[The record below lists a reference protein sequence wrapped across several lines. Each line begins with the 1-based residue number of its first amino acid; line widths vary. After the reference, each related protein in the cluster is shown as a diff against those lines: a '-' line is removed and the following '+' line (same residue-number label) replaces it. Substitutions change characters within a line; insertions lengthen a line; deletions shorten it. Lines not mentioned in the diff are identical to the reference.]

1 MLEPTEGVG
10 MFQQL
15 ISPGY
20 TPFTIALGVLI
31 GIVAIEGLS
40 TVAGHSASHF
50 FEGLFE
56 GDAPDAPDADAD
68 HGLFGGALDWLN
80 IGRAPFLVLLAAAL
94 GIFAACGFLLQS
106 IASGIIAPLPSWMA
120 AVLAVVPT
128 IPATR
133 WFSRALGRVMPRE
146 ETYVVA
152 EAEFVG
158 RTGVITLGPARR
170 GVVAR
175 MKLQDQY
182 GNWHFPKVEPF
193 TEEDEIPEGA
203 LVLVIEQGEGMLR
216 VARADGKL
224 VENL

>member
-1 MLEPTEGVG
+1 MG
-10 MFQQL
+10 MFQHL
-15 ISPGY
+15 VAPGY
-20 TPFTIALGVLI
+20 APFTIALGVLI

-40 TVAGHSASHF
+40 MIAGHSASH
-50 FEGLFE
+50 LFE
-56 GDAPDAPDADAD
+56 TLLGGDAHDVPDADAE

-80 IGRAPFLVLLAAAL
+80 IGRAPFLALFGAAL
-94 GIFAACGFLLQS
+94 GIFAACGFILQG
-106 IASGIIAPLPSWMA
+106 IAGDIVAPLPGWIA
-120 AVLAVVPT
+120 ALVAVVPT

-133 WFSRALGRVMPRE
+133 LLSRAIGKVMPRD

-175 MKLQDQY
+175 MKLQDQH
-182 GNWHFPKVEPF
+182 GNWHFPKIEPF
-193 TEEDEIPEGA
+193 TAEDEIPEGA
-203 LVLVIEQGEGMLR
+203 FVLVVEQGDGTLR

>member
-1 MLEPTEGVG
+1 MG
-10 MFQQL
+10 MFQNL
-15 ISPGY
+15 VTPGY
-20 TPFTIALGVLI
+20 APFTIALGILV

-40 TVAGHSASHF
+40 MVAGHSASHLL
-50 FEGLFE
+50 EGLFG
-56 GDAPDAPDADAD
+56 GDAPDAPDTPDAHVE
-68 HGLFGGALDWLN
+68 HGVFGGALDWLN
-80 IGRAPFLVLLAAAL
+80 VGRAPFLALLAAAL
-94 GIFAACGFLLQS
+94 GIFAACGFALQG
-106 IASGIIAPLPSWMA
+106 IAGGIIAPLPGWA
-120 AVLAVVPT
+120 AAIVAVVPT
-128 IPATR
+128 LPATR
-133 WFSRALGRVMPRE
+133 LLSQALGKLMPRE

-182 GNWHFPKVEPF
+182 GNWHFPKIEPF

-203 LVLVIEQGEGMLR
+203 LVLVVEQGEGMLQ